1 LKVKDKILRSKAK
14 GLLAYAIL
22 GNASLLAPPAYTST
36 EMLSSREQITINQD
50 ELESLSN
57 SAKADEENKISEQNN
72 FNKKMAGTNRK
83 SIKVKTGYEG
93 LTVESANGDFKFKV
107 RGRIQADAV
116 LVDEDKIDLENS
128 TELRRA
134 RLNLEGTLWKIWDY
148 RFEADF
154 GGNDPRMTNAYIKFK
169 GLKPVNFTLGY
180 QKVPVSLQSI
190 TGNNWTV
197 FQERATINS
206 FINNDEIGR
215 RRLGLSMDTHGNHW
229 TNWTAKAGF
238 YGTGIDNAGKSSDNW
253 GTAGRVT
260 IAPIAK
266 ATRVVHM
273 GGSAYYRNFKHA
285 PELALSTHPE
295 AHLAPKLIGTAMIP
309 EVKEILLLGGEFSA
323 VWGPFHAQ
331 SEYLRAE
338 VGRKNG
344 LPEPSFDGWYAQA
357 GYFLT
362 GESRNYETDK
372 GRYGRITPHRIMG
385 QGGWGAWE
393 IAARYS
399 TIDLENDGI
408 LGGKERNIT
417 FGINWWATQNI
428 LFRANYVRAM
438 IDPNSSRPQL
448 RGENKDTNIFM
459 TRVQIAF

>member
-1 LKVKDKILRSKAK
+1 MLDLRK
-14 GLLAYAIL
+14 
-22 GNASLLAPPAYTST
+22 
-36 EMLSSREQITINQD
+36 QITISQD
-50 ELESLSN
+50 EFKPLLN
-57 SAKADEENKISEQNN
+57 AANTDEKKKISEQNHL
-72 FNKKMAGTNRK
+72 NKKMAETNQK
-83 SIKVKTGYEG
+83 SINVKTSYEG

-107 RGRIQADAV
+107 RGRIQADAAF
-116 LVDEDKIDLENS
+116 VDEDKIDLENN

-215 RRLGLSMDTHGNHW
+215 RRLGLSMDTHGNSW

-238 YGTGIDNAGKSSDNW
+238 YGTGIDNASKSSDNW
-253 GTAGRVT
+253 GAAGRIT
-260 IAPIAK
+260 IAPIAE

-295 AHLAPKLIGTAMIP
+295 AHLAPKLIGTGVIP
-309 EVKEILLLGGEFSA
+309 EVKEILLLGGEFST
-323 VWGPFHAQ
+323 VWGSFHAQ
-331 SEYLRAE
+331 SEYLHTE

-344 LPEPSFDGWYAQA
+344 LRQLGFDGWYAQA

-362 GESRNYETDK
+362 GESRNYEADR
-372 GRYGRITPHRIMG
+372 GHYGRITPHGIVGR
-385 QGGWGAWE
+385 GGWGAWE

-399 TIDLENDGI
+399 TIDLENGGI
-408 LGGKERNIT
+408 LGGTERNIT

-428 LFRANYVRAM
+428 MFRANYIRVM
-438 IDPNSSRPQL
+438 TDPNSSRA
-448 RGENKDTNIFM
+448 RFGGENRDTNIFM
-459 TRVQIAF
+459 VRAQLAF